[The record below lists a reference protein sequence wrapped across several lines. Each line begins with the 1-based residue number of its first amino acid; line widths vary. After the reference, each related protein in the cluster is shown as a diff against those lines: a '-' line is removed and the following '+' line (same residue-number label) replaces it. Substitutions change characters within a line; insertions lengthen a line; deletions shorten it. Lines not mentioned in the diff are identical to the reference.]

1 MEFSNSYACNIVC
14 FGIKEAQINVQI
26 GNIWYKQSH

>member
-26 GNIWYKQSH
+26 GNICI